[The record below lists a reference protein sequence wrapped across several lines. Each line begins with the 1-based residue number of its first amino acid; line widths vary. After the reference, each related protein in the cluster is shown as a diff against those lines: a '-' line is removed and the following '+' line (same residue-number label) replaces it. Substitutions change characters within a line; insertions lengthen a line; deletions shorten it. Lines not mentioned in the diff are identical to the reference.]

1 MVSPW
6 LMTSPRQGLKEV
18 EYSMVTCEGSM
29 PEPVPT
35 WMGPVMVGSHSE
47 LRDAP
52 PWTEV
57 SPTWGRMPYTV
68 MSDRSALPEL
78 VGVMR
83 YWPSSPW
90 RIMDTPSVYFL

>member
-1 MVSPW
+1 
-6 LMTSPRQGLKEV
+6 
-18 EYSMVTCEGSM
+18 MVTCEGSM

-47 LRDAP
+47 SRDAP

-78 VGVMR
+78 VGV
-83 YWPSSPW
+83 
-90 RIMDTPSVYFL
+90 DAELAVFALAHDGGPSVYFL

>member
-1 MVSPW
+1 MASPW
-6 LMTSPRQGLKEV
+6 FMTSPRQGLKEV

-35 WMGPVMVGSHSE
+35 WRGPVRMGSHSE
-47 LRDAP
+47 PRGSE
-52 PWTEV
+52 PWMAV
-57 SPTWGRMPYTV
+57 SFTWGRMPYTV